1 MDIQDNINDE
11 IKYFEAK
18 AKEYD
23 KDEAQNTAGIA
34 EFWRGKAEAHRY
46 AALKLKRVLEWHG
59 LKVSKCAHD
68 FIDIDYKIKQCVKCK
83 EYLDLLD

>member
-11 IKYFEAK
+11 IKYFQAK

-23 KDEAQNTAGIA
+23 KDQAKNTAGIA

-59 LKVSKCAHD
+59 LKVG
-68 FIDIDYKIKQCVKCK
+68 
-83 EYLDLLD
+83 

>member
-1 MDIQDNINDE
+1 MNIEDNINDE

-23 KDEAQNTAGIA
+23 KDKENNTGGVS
-34 EFWRGKAEAHRY
+34 EYWRGKADAHRY

-59 LKVSKCAHD
+59 IKVG
-68 FIDIDYKIKQCVKCK
+68 
-83 EYLDLLD
+83 